1 MLSVGVERVTL
12 INRTLDRAR
21 ALAAAYGSRVDAKPW
36 SALAGASDGVDLFV
50 NATSLGMS
58 GQPSLDVDIS
68 GLKPHSIVADIVYVP
83 LQTALIVQAR
93 ALGLRAVG
101 GLGMLLHQAVPG
113 FERWFGIRPR
123 VTPEL
128 RKLGE
133 ADVLASEKAPA

>member
-1 MLSVGVERVTL
+1 
-12 INRTLDRAR
+12 
-21 ALAAAYGSRVDAKPW
+21 
-36 SALAGASDGVDLFV
+36 
-50 NATSLGMS
+50 MS

-128 RKLGE
+128 RRLVE